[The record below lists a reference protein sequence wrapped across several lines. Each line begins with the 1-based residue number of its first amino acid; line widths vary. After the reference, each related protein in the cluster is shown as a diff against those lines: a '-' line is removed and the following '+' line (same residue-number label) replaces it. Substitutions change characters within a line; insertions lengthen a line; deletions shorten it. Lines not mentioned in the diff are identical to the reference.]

1 MKRYLILLLVL
12 VMMLSGCQ
20 KPVNPPETTDE
31 SSSSE
36 NATTDTT
43 ENSEEA
49 PKTGWVEENGQTRYL
64 YEDGTY
70 HKGWLDLDDKRYYLN
85 EEGALHTGWLELDGN
100 SYYLKKDGSAARGKL
115 ELDMRTYYFTSTGAR
130 IILVNPWNFMP
141 SDYSPNLV
149 TAERGQK
156 VDASCKDSLLAML
169 QACRD
174 AGHNVQILDGARTR
188 DDQIYLFNRKVNYY
202 LDRGYEKNEAIAK
215 AGTIVAMPG
224 TSEHELGLAV
234 DLVDGSNWS
243 LDESQESTPAQKW
256 LMKNCWDY
264 GFILRYP
271 NDKTEFTGIIYEPWH
286 YRYVGKELAKE
297 LQSSGLCLEEYLS
310 SLS

>member
-1 MKRYLILLLVL
+1 MKRYLILLLAL
-12 VMMLSGCQ
+12 VMLLAGCQ
-20 KPVNPPETTDE
+20 KPVDDPDTTGDT
-31 SSSSE
+31 SSSE
-36 NATTDTT
+36 TPSGDTT

-70 HKGWLDLDDKRYYLN
+70 HKGWLDLDGKRYYLN
-85 EEGALHTGWLELDGN
+85 DEGVRHIGWLDLDGN
-100 SYYLKKDGSAARGKL
+100 SYYLKKDGTMARGKL
-115 ELDMRTYYFTSTGAR
+115 ELDMQTYYFTSTGAR

-141 SDYSPNLV
+141 SDYKTNFV
-149 TAERGQK
+149 EAERGRK
-156 VDASCKDSLLAML
+156 VDAACLDSLLEML

-174 AGHNVQILDGARTR
+174 DGYNVKLLDGARTR

-202 LDRGYEKNEAIAK
+202 LDRGYEKTEAIAK
-215 AGTIVAMPG
+215 AGTSVAMPG

-234 DLVDGSNWS
+234 DLVDGSNYS

-256 LMKNCWDY
+256 LMENCWDY
-264 GFILRYP
+264 GWILRYP
-271 NDKTEFTGIIYEPWH
+271 NEKTEFTGIIYEPWH

-297 LQSSGLCLEEYLS
+297 LQNSGLCLEEYLN